1 MPITKTTCP
10 VGGIRALVPERSPA
24 RARLARIASLA
35 AILPGLW
42 ATTAEPA
49 RASARPP
56 SCAVVPAQTVSEVYG
71 RGFGPPQGRSTASV
85 TVCGYLNP
93 TNGVSVLVRIE
104 VGATQHTF
112 SAERAQFERHK
123 EHTVTQ
129 HGIGTAAYSVV
140 LGTRRLQT
148 STIVVLEG
156 STELLVTGTGA
167 LAKAVALARMVLPV
181 V

>member
-1 MPITKTTCP
+1 MGPQRP
-10 VGGIRALVPERSPA
+10 SAS
-24 RARLARIASLA
+24 ARLARMASLG

-49 RASARPP
+49 GASDRPP
-56 SCAVVPAQTVSEVYG
+56 SCAVVPAQAVSEVYG

-93 TNGVSVLVRIE
+93 ANGVSVLVRIE
-104 VGATQHTF
+104 VDTTQQAF
-112 SAERAQFERHK
+112 SAERAQFDRHK

-129 HGIGTAAYSVV
+129 HGIGAAAYSVV
-140 LGTRRLQT
+140 LGTGRVQT

-167 LAKAVALARMVLPV
+167 LAKAVALARKVLPV